1 MSTQQIRNIITTQL
15 DSVITR
21 ARDKARTEGRK
32 KVGELTKKIPN
43 IDELTKKL
51 NPDFNESTCSD
62 AGILKFEKIRE
73 KELERIGKIKTQ
85 VTRSIDAIEKVNDKL
100 EAILNNG
107 GPISKITNI
116 KDLLEPILKLL
127 RQLLSI
133 VPISLGFLGG
143 IGTGLAIKILSDKH
157 TQAKTTVGEYLALFA
172 CLTAM
177 FLNYKRQAKEV
188 NEKLEASLNIL
199 NNLKDQVIKI
209 EYYIQYLNIEYEQG
223 CNAFLSGLENNVDGS
238 INPNNILTLQQQAI
252 IDITQTLYSDVL
264 ESLINQNKTKAA
276 ERVYKLGENFEL
288 GQQIS
293 YRVINPNLPN
303 NIDNES

>member
-15 DSVITR
+15 DSVIVR
-21 ARDKARTEGRK
+21 ARDKVRTEGRK
-32 KVGELTKKIPN
+32 KVEELRKKIPSV
-43 IDELTKKL
+43 DELTKKL
-51 NPDFNESTCSD
+51 SPDFNENTCSD
-62 AGILKFEKIRE
+62 AGALKYEKIRD
-73 KELERIGKIKTQ
+73 KELEKIGKMKIQ
-85 VTRSIDAIEKVNDKL
+85 VNRSINSIEKINDKL

-107 GPISKITNI
+107 GPIKKINNI
-116 KDLLEPILKLL
+116 KDLLEPVLKLL

-188 NEKLEASLNIL
+188 NEKLETSLNIL
-199 NNLKDQVIKI
+199 NILKEQLTKF

-223 CNAFLSGLENNVDGS
+223 CNAFLSGLENNIDDT
-238 INPNNILTLQQQAI
+238 INPNNVLTLEEQAI
-252 IDITQTLYSDVL
+252 INITQTLYSDVL
-264 ESLINQNKTKAA
+264 ESLVKQNKNKAA
-276 ERVYKLGENFEL
+276 ERVYKLGQDFEL

-293 YRVINPNLPN
+293 YKVINPNLPN
-303 NIDNES
+303 NTNNES